1 MSHGFGRTRWK
12 RFALVLVTSVAA
24 AGAVGVGMA
33 QGALAASFL
42 ISGRTFQVSADTLDV
57 RGLSIYGMVD
67 VTREGTAVP
76 VTVTGFRHA
85 EISGLCQ
92 SVVVP
97 IPVLGPYTLRLT
109 GGGGEQRAEARN
121 MFIDAQE
128 LDVGQANF
136 KAIDMGVA
144 AGAVTKGPINPG
156 DKQSRYFDPD
166 GVAQQ
171 ADAARLTDVEVTAV
185 AVSAATLNVP
195 DLSMRLRQGSHE
207 CF

>member
-12 RFALVLVTSVAA
+12 RFALVFAASVAA
-24 AGAVGVGMA
+24 AATVGVGMA

-42 ISGRTFQVSADTLDV
+42 ISGRTFQISAESMAV

-85 EISGLCQ
+85 EINGLCQ

-97 IPVLGPYTLRLT
+97 IPVLGAYTLRLT
-109 GGGGEQRAEARN
+109 GGDGRRAEARN
-121 MFIDAQE
+121 MFIDAQS
-128 LDVGQANF
+128 LNVGEADF

-144 AGAVTKGPINPG
+144 AGAITKGPINPG

-171 ADAARLTDVEVTAV
+171 ADAAELTDVEATAV

-195 DLSMRLRQGSHE
+195 DLSMRLREGSHE

>member
-12 RFALVLVTSVAA
+12 RFALVLATSVAA

-42 ISGRTFQVSADTLDV
+42 ISGRTFQVSADTLEV

-109 GGGGEQRAEARN
+109 GGDEQRAEARN

-144 AGAVTKGPINPG
+144 AGAVTKGPISPG

-195 DLSMRLRQGSHE
+195 DLSMQLTQGSHE

>member
-1 MSHGFGRTRWK
+1 MSQDFGRTRWK
-12 RFALVLVTSVAA
+12 RFAVVLAASVAA
-24 AGAVGVGMA
+24 ASAVGVGMA

-42 ISGRTFQVSADTLDV
+42 ISGRTFQISADTMTV

-76 VTVTGFRHA
+76 VTVNGFRRA

-109 GGGGEQRAEARN
+109 GGDEQRAEARN
-121 MFIDAQE
+121 MFIDAKA
-128 LDVGQANF
+128 LDVGQADF
-136 KAIDMGVA
+136 TDIDMGVA
-144 AGAVTKGPINPG
+144 AGAITKGPVSPG
-156 DKQSRYFDPD
+156 DRQSRYFDPD

-195 DLSMRLRQGSHE
+195 DLSVRLTEGSNE